1 MRMPP
6 PAGGEFGT
14 VGAGVCT
21 GLFRLVS
28 HPRSYDFYWQMTY
41 RLATPRPLPK
51 GARLRAIA
59 WYDNSRNNPRNP
71 DPSVEVTYGEPSSA
85 EMMAGF
91 FDVAVSP
98 DQDKRVF
105 FIR

>member
-1 MRMPP
+1 
-6 PAGGEFGT
+6 
-14 VGAGVCT
+14 
-21 GLFRLVS
+21 
-28 HPRSYDFYWQMTY
+28 MTY

-51 GARLRAIA
+51 GARLRATA
-59 WYDNSRNNPRNP
+59 WYDNSRNP
-71 DPSVEVTYGEPSSA
+71 DPSVEVIYGEPSSA

-105 FIR
+105 LFDKLIFV